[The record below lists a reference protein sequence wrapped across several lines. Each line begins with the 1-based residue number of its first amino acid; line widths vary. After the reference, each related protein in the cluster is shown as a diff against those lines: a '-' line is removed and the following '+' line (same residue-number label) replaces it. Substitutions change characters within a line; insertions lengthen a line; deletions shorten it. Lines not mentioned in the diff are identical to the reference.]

1 MTTNPPATPVETEYG
16 TMHVRRVT
24 DAQVDPDKKDW
35 TASYAIT
42 GRRVTGLVHV
52 RPQFRREV
60 ELLPSFFQVQVT
72 STGYDKTPAHFT
84 VNGVDI
90 DKGESM
96 LSIAEPED
104 ATRFRFRRALADF
117 KTEVIS
123 DAANDRMRAALRS
136 VLEVHIADTQL
147 VWEHATAYAR
157 YRLPGRRHDTTVI
170 MKATEKEVVK
180 LEGQIEAHRQQ
191 LALLANFEELANAL
205 RPAAP
210 EPMPERTPIATLAAG
225 DRVTATGNDTRG
237 HTVTRVG
244 RLLAEP
250 EVVTVQDW
258 GKRVKKW
265 RLHISDEPDATPT
278 RSNSVTLHADGD
290 FERLPVLA

>member
-24 DAQVDPDKKDW
+24 DAEVDRDKKDW
-35 TASYAIT
+35 TASYEIT

-60 ELLPSFFQVQVT
+60 ELLPSFFEVVVT
-72 STGYDKTPAHFT
+72 GDGGGKTPAHFT
-84 VNGVDI
+84 VNGVEI
-90 DKGESM
+90 DKGTRM
-96 LSIAEPED
+96 LSIGEPED
-104 ATRFRFRRALADF
+104 ATRFRFRRVLADF

-147 VWEHATAYAR
+147 VWEHATAHAR

-180 LEGQIEAHRQQ
+180 LEGQIEGYRQQ

-210 EPMPERTPIATLAAG
+210 EPERTPIATLAAG

-244 RLLAEP
+244 RLLADP

-290 FERLPVLA
+290 FARLSAVA

>member
-1 MTTNPPATPVETEYG
+1 MTTNPPATPIETEYG
-16 TMHVRRVT
+16 TMHVRRVI
-24 DAQVDPDKKDW
+24 DAEVDPAKKDW
-35 TASYAIT
+35 IASYEIT
-42 GRRVTGLVHV
+42 GRRVAGLVHV
-52 RPQFRREV
+52 LPQFRREV
-60 ELLPSFFQVQVT
+60 ELLPSFFEVLVT

-90 DKGESM
+90 DKGTTM
-96 LSIAEPED
+96 LSVAEPED
-104 ATRFRFRRALADF
+104 ATRFRFRRVLADF

-157 YRLPGRRHDTTVI
+157 YRLPGRRHDTTMT
-170 MKATEKEVVK
+170 MKATEKEVAK
-180 LEGQIEAHRQQ
+180 LEGQIEGHRQQ

-210 EPMPERTPIATLAAG
+210 KPERTPIATLAAG

-244 RLLAEP
+244 RLLADP

-290 FERLPVLA
+290 FARLPAVA